1 MPSAR
6 EVDVA
11 RPTSTV
17 ELSPQ
22 EIDSMMAEAM
32 AVDVLLQ
39 SKRPGPFDV
48 MLALS
53 EYLSCPTRAGK
64 AGFEEDSATR

>member
-6 EVDVA
+6 EVDVT

-32 AVDVLLQ
+32 AVDVLFQ

-48 MLALS
+48 VLALS
-53 EYLSCPTRAGK
+53 AYLFSPARAAK
-64 AGFEEDSATR
+64 AGFDNDSAAR